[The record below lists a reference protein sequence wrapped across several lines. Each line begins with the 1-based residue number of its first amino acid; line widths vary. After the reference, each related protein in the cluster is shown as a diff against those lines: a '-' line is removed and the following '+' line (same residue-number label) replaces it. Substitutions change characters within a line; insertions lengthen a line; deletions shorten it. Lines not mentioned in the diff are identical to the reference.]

1 MWKGDVCGEIEMVV
15 CEVPYSV
22 CLSVLLGLPEDD
34 S

>member
-1 MWKGDVCGEIEMVV
+1 MWGEIEMVV

-22 CLSVLLGLPEDD
+22 CRSVLLGLPEDD